1 MPEHGCWSVLRKFKE
16 DVMDPQTKQKNA
28 EIKTLKTEITLR
40 DEQIE
45 SLLSTV
51 TELEAN
57 VGKLTKG
64 LNDIEQYGRRHLI
77 RLNNV
82 DLEDVSECESI

>member
-1 MPEHGCWSVLRKFKE
+1 
-16 DVMDPQTKQKNA
+16 MDPQTKQKNA

-64 LNDIEQYGRRHLI
+64 LNDIEQYGRRHSI